1 MIILNLFLSSIFTLF
16 FDILPPMNIINK
28 ISVFFSVTFQPLFMP
43 FIAVILMLLLNS
55 ALNDVMPVETRKFIV
70 MISFMMTIIIPGLM
84 FLLFFKI
91 GWVSDLNLTQR
102 KERIV
107 PTFIVLML
115 FFYMYYLIRVSDR
128 VSIDFVSILL
138 GSIIGILIANIV
150 TTFWKISIHALGVF
164 SVVGSLVALSLA
176 TNEVVPITAYVFTF
190 IAIAVGI
197 SRIILKRHTPMQV
210 VMGSLLGIACPLLAS
225 HFELY
230 I

>member
-1 MIILNLFLSSIFTLF
+1 MS
-16 FDILPPMNIINK
+16 IINK
-28 ISVFFSVTFQPLFMP
+28 VSVFFSVTFQPIFMP
-43 FIAVILMLLLNS
+43 FLAVILMLLLNS
-55 ALNDVMPVETRKFIV
+55 TLNDVMPLETRKFIV

-107 PTFIVLML
+107 PTFIVLLL
-115 FFYMYYLIRVSDR
+115 FFYMYYLIRTSDR
-128 VSIDFVSILL
+128 VAVEFVSILL
-138 GSIIGILIANIV
+138 GSILGILIANIV

-164 SVVGSLVALSLA
+164 SVVGSLVALSFT
-176 TNEVVPITAYVFTF
+176 TNETIPLVAYAFGG
-190 IAIAVGI
+190 IALIVGV

-210 VMGSLLGIACPLLAS
+210 VMGSILGVACPLLAS
-225 HFELY
+225 HFHWY